1 MNTPSKKTMT
11 AFREWLVGWTLREI
25 TDLFEGHN
33 FTRAFVP
40 DEELPGGQ
48 RRDLVECYY
57 KNINVRIADH
67 VRRLMA
73 VYADVL
79 FAIPEQEQ
87 FKTGKQ
93 QLIRLLERD
102 GFKYQDEGRIEIPAA
117 LALDGIPQ
125 VGLDTAH
132 LDVYLTRINSSVES
146 DPELAIGSAKDLVEG
161 TLKSILT
168 GLAESF
174 DEKNDDV
181 HALLKKV
188 QKRLELG
195 PDSVEP
201 EKKGA
206 ETIKRTLSNLGQ
218 MVVGV
223 FELRNLYGS
232 GHGRMK
238 RNAVDTRLA
247 RLTVGA
253 AGTLCR
259 FLLETYEVRAKDKGL
274 AAPSPSHG

>member
-1 MNTPSKKTMT
+1 MTAPSKKTMIE
-11 AFREWLVGWTLREI
+11 FREWLVGWTLREI

-33 FTRAFVP
+33 FTRAFIP

-48 RRDLVECYY
+48 RRGLVECYY
-57 KNINVRIADH
+57 RNINVKITDH

-79 FAIPEQEQ
+79 FAIPDDDQ

-102 GFKYQDEGRIEIPAA
+102 GFKYHDEGHIEIPAA
-117 LALDGIPQ
+117 MALDGIPQ

-132 LDVYLTRINSSVES
+132 LDVYLTRINNSVES

-161 TLKSILT
+161 TLKSILI
-168 GLAESF
+168 GLSEAF
-174 DEKNDDV
+174 DEKHDDV

-195 PDSVEP
+195 PENVEP

-232 GHGRMK
+232 GHGRTK
-238 RNAVDTRLA
+238 RRAVDTRLA

-259 FLLETYEVRAKDKGL
+259 FLLETYEVRAKEKG
-274 AAPSPSHG
+274 

>member
-1 MNTPSKKTMT
+1 MTAPSKKTMT
-11 AFREWLVGWTLREI
+11 EFREWLVGWTLREI

-33 FTRAFVP
+33 FTRAFIP
-40 DEELPGGQ
+40 DQELPGGQ
-48 RRDLVECYY
+48 RRGLVECYY
-57 KNINVRIADH
+57 KNINVKVPDH

-79 FAIPEQEQ
+79 FAIPDQEQ
-87 FKTGKQ
+87 FKTGKH

-102 GFKYQDEGRIEIPAA
+102 GFKYHDEGRIEIPAA

-132 LDVYLTRINSSVES
+132 LDVYLTRINSSVEN

-161 TLKSILT
+161 TLKSVLT
-168 GLAESF
+168 GLAEPF
-174 DEKNDDV
+174 DERQDDV

-188 QKRLELG
+188 QRRLDLA
-195 PDSVEP
+195 PDSVDP

-232 GHGRMK
+232 GHGRTK
-238 RNAVDTRLA
+238 RSAVDTRLA

-259 FLLETYEVRAKDKGL
+259 FLLETYEVRAKDRG
-274 AAPSPSHG
+274 